1 MEEGT
6 IVKVKGQLVMW
17 LFLASMLSVAQM
29 PRLAAQVRSGASSTA
44 TVAAQTAPQADSQ
57 AVSSPPAVIPALPVP
72 RLVKFSGVVKD
83 DGGLPRSGVVGLSFS
98 VYKSQEGGSALWMET
113 QNVELD
119 AQGNYTVLLGST
131 QSEGMPM
138 DLFSTGEP
146 RWLGVKVELNNEVEQ
161 ARVLLVSVPYA
172 LKASDADTLGGKPA
186 SAYLLAPQQ
195 ASGTGSTQATPA
207 PASGGTAATA
217 TSTTR
222 NAKAAVTP
230 SVNTNYIPMFT
241 NGSGT
246 LGNSAIYQSSTGNIG
261 IGYTNPLSRLVVG
274 APTGGGVLNASNLSD
289 QDMQITLSAPGATDK
304 HAFFGASTATNLTL
318 GVGGLEKMRI
328 TNAGNVGIGY
338 SNPQQRLVIGAPTGG
353 GIVNAS
359 NLSDQDMQITL
370 SAPGATDKH
379 AFFGASTATNLTL
392 GVAST
397 EMMRITSTGNVG
409 IGTSTPSLTLDV
421 QGSGVN
427 TNYLTVFNPNSD
439 AIDSYTSASSGIAL
453 YGAAFTAI
461 GPSWG
466 VDGYTSSP
474 DGDAYGV
481 VGYAGAIT
489 GDPIG
494 VYGQVAA
501 GGTGI
506 GAFGQYGTVSTTG
519 ASYVGCCGAGL
530 WGDGG
535 LSQAAVGVS
544 QPAVVGTTDAASA
557 GVFYNNTASFYTMS
571 ILNNSST
578 GAPFSAYNGAGKGC
592 YVDAS
597 GNINCTGA
605 KNAVVSV
612 DGGKR
617 TVALS
622 AIESPQNW
630 FEDAGSA
637 HLVNGGAVVQI
648 DPDFMQTV
656 NTGQEYQVFL
666 TPYGDCKGLYVTD
679 RTANSFR
686 VHELGGGTASLLFG
700 YRIMALRKNY
710 EAIRFADHT
719 SDQEVI
725 QRNLARLHGPKPT
738 GNVSHTPRK
747 PISHAPRQISLS
759 SASHNIVK

>member
-195 ASGTGSTQATPA
+195 ASGTGSTQATTA

-241 NGSGT
+241 NSSGT

-318 GVGGLEKMRI
+318 GVGGVEKMRI

-409 IGTSTPSLTLDV
+409 IGTSTPVSTLDV

-427 TNYLTVFNPNSD
+427 TTHVTSTTTTDADAVDAFSGNSNATTVYANASSTTG
-439 AIDSYTSASSGIAL
+439 AAWGVEGYTASSAS
-453 YGAAFTAI
+453 
-461 GPSWG
+461 
-466 VDGYTSSP
+466 
-474 DGDAYGV
+474 DAYGV
-481 VGYAGAIT
+481 IGYAGAGT

-501 GGTGI
+501 GGTGV
-506 GAFGQYGTVSTTG
+506 GTFGQYGTVSATG
-519 ASYVGCCGAGL
+519 GSFMGANGAGV

-535 LSQAAVGVS
+535 GTQGGVW
-544 QPAVVGTTDAASA
+544 GTTDDSFA
-557 GVFYNNTASFYTMS
+557 GVFE
-571 ILNNSST
+571 NNSAVDYTLWVNNNAT
-578 GAPFSAYNGAGKGC
+578 GYPLYAYSAGGGC
-592 YVDAS
+592 YIDTV

-605 KNAVVSV
+605 KNAVVPM

-679 RTANSFR
+679 RTANSFT
-686 VHELGGGTASLLFG
+686 VHELGGGTASLSFG

-710 EAIRFADHT
+710 ETIRFADHT
-719 SDQEVI
+719 KDQEVA
-725 QRNLARLHGPKPT
+725 QQTLARLHGPKPT

-759 SASHNIVK
+759 SASPHNIVK